1 MSMNRAYYL
10 DTAQIWKTWY
20 YHMLIGLMIRKSVEY
35 EMWIQGKSNAMV
47 VMITMIIWVSFLS
60 NLFIRL
66 HLRAMCVNSNPLQLC
81 AVVSMLFYLIRNP
94 FIRCLFVFCFEPRAH
109 TPLWLS
115 LFILVVS
122 RLDNIFILNNF
133 SEFCSI
139 YKWFPSV
146 CFELFVGQQ
155 KKKIWTQLMVC
166 CLVCGWE
173 HVLFARIV
181 NKI

>member
-122 RLDNIFILNNF
+122 RLDNILFWTIFLNF
-133 SEFCSI
+133 
-139 YKWFPSV
+139 
-146 CFELFVGQQ
+146 
-155 KKKIWTQLMVC
+155 
-166 CLVCGWE
+166 
-173 HVLFARIV
+173 VLFINDFQV
-181 NKI
+181 CVSNCLLDNKKTNYERNWWCVVWCVDESTCSLRAS

>member
-122 RLDNIFILNNF
+122 RLDNILFWTIFLNFVLFINDF
-133 SEFCSI
+133 Q
-139 YKWFPSV
+139 V
-146 CFELFVGQQ
+146 CVSNCLLDN
-155 KKKIWTQLMVC
+155 KKKKYERNWWCVVWCVDESTCSLR
-166 CLVCGWE
+166 
-173 HVLFARIV
+173 AS
-181 NKI
+181 